1 MSTGQTF
8 LILQWK
14 TKLNL
19 TVIPTLLT
27 YYNFYI
33 TYNVLINVINKIKDS
48 MLKSTKSF
56 EILNSPNY
64 LRIVVGKK
72 EGEQALKWNIII
84 VIISLYPSI
93 SHVFMLKKCKISLFL
108 L

>member
-1 MSTGQTF
+1 M
-8 LILQWK
+8 QWK

-72 EGEQALKWNIII
+72 EGEQALK
-84 VIISLYPSI
+84 
-93 SHVFMLKKCKISLFL
+93 
-108 L
+108 

>member
-1 MSTGQTF
+1 
-8 LILQWK
+8 
-14 TKLNL
+14 
-19 TVIPTLLT
+19 
-27 YYNFYI
+27 
-33 TYNVLINVINKIKDS
+33 

>member
-48 MLKSTKSF
+48 MLKSTKRF